1 VCTLGACAEGKVEHG
16 KKDGGEEVEEVEE
29 EVEEVEEV
37 EVIESATLLEER
49 SPED

>member
-1 VCTLGACAEGKVEHG
+1 MEHG